1 MGTFRAS
8 RSQSSLAVFAL
19 FAVFALS
26 AIACAGV
33 KQKATGTDA
42 AVTGTGGTGAGTP
55 GSGGTVT
62 TGSGGAST
70 TGGTIGTDG
79 GGSDAAC
86 VPTVT
91 TCTQPGGTY
100 CGKIGNGC
108 PGGSVDCG
116 ACPTGYTCTNGICIG
131 GASCPAIACGN
142 YCGSIGDGCGRTLT
156 CGSCS
161 SSNQCNSGICAS
173 PGCVPLTC
181 NPSTGTLYCG
191 KIGDGCGGTLDC
203 GSCPG
208 GMACGSG
215 GVANLCVDPNCTP
228 VTCTPMGGQYC
239 GTIGNGCGGILNCGN
254 CSNGM
259 TCGAGGTAN
268 VCPGSS
274 TGGGCTGLQCQ
285 VATCTGTA
293 TTSLSGK
300 VYDPAGKVPLYNVT
314 VYIPNAALDAIPEGV
329 SCDKCSAQVSGHP
342 VAAGLTDATGAFHLT
357 SVPSGTNIPLVM
369 QVGKWRRQVA
379 IPTVTSCVDNKI
391 TDVNLTRLPRTQAEG
406 HIPKIAVTTGGSDAI
421 ECFLRE
427 VGVADSEFTTDAGAG
442 RVNLYVGGDSTGAG
456 AGADRFSP
464 ALGGA
469 VLPAATTL
477 WSNVNKL
484 LGYDILMH
492 SCEGSQYAD
501 AKKPYINNIK
511 RYADSG
517 GRLFNSHLHYY
528 WLRMG
533 PTPWPTTATY
543 SKPMDDLPNPVTAII
558 DTTFPKGAALG
569 QWLVSTGATTTAGSI
584 QLVDSQHSV
593 DSTTP
598 PISQQW
604 VYVPAVPAIPATP
617 TTMAVP
623 GVDKSVQYMTINTPV
638 EATADNQC
646 GRVVVTDIHVKSA
659 PPPAGGSK
667 DDSGPGTAK
676 AFPLACKATG
686 LSGQAKA
693 MEFLFFDLSACI
705 QPDTTTPE
713 PPVVPP
719 PGAPNSPPTPTTT
732 PPPVPPPPPPP
743 PPIVI
748 DKP

>member
-1 MGTFRAS
+1 MGKS
-8 RSQSSLAVFAL
+8 RPPRTPFLLTVFAL
-19 FAVFALS
+19 LLA
-26 AIACAGV
+26 ACAGV

-42 AVTGTGGTGAGTP
+42 AVTGTGGSGGPGTS
-55 GSGGTVT
+55 GSGGSRT
-62 TGSGGAST
+62 TGSGGSSA
-70 TGGTIGTDG
+70 TGGSIGTDAG
-79 GGSDAAC
+79 ASDAAC

-116 ACPTGYTCTNGICIG
+116 ACQTGYTCTNGICIG
-131 GASCPAIACGN
+131 GSSCPAIACGN

-181 NPSTGTLYCG
+181 NPATGTLYCG

-215 GVANLCVDPNCTP
+215 GVANLCIDPNCKP

-239 GTIGNGCGGILNCGN
+239 GTIGDGCGGILNCGN
-254 CSNGM
+254 CTNGM
-259 TCGAGGTAN
+259 TCGGGGTPS

-314 VYIPNAALDAIPEGV
+314 VYIPNATLDAIPEGV

-357 SVPSGTNIPLVM
+357 GVPSGTNIPLVM
-369 QVGKWRRQVA
+369 QVGKWRRQVT
-379 IPTVTSCVDNKI
+379 IPTVTSCVDNPI
-391 TDVNLTRLPRTQAEG
+391 TDVNLTRLPRTQSEG
-406 HIPKIAVTTGGSDAI
+406 HMPKIAVTTGGSDAI

-427 VGVADSEFTTDAGAG
+427 IGIADSEFTTDAGKG
-442 RVNLYVGGDSTGAG
+442 RVNLYVGGDSAMGTTGNGQGTAT
-456 AGADRFSP
+456 FSA

-469 VLPAATTL
+469 TFPDAQTL
-477 WSNVNKL
+477 WSNTTKL

-492 SCEGSQYAD
+492 SCEGGQYPN
-501 AKKPYINNIK
+501 AKKPYIANIK
-511 RYADSG
+511 KYADSG
-517 GRLFNSHLHYY
+517 GRLFNSHLHFY
-528 WLRMG
+528 WLRNG
-533 PTPWPTTATY
+533 PTPWPTTAVY
-543 SKPMDDLPNPVTAII
+543 LGAQNDFPKPPLSVTATI

-569 QWLVSTGATTTAGSI
+569 QWMTNTGATTTAGSI
-584 QLVDSQHSV
+584 AALRQPALRAVDHAADLAAVALHPRQHGLRRGRPVGSVSDDQHAGRGDARQSMRARRAHRHPRQERAAARRRQQRRLRSQISV
-593 DSTTP
+593 P
-598 PISQQW
+598 EW
-604 VYVPAVPAIPATP
+604 VQGDRPLRAGQGDGVSVLRSLGLHPARLDHAGAADRAAAGRADLAAAVDDPAA
-617 TTMAVP
+617 AR
-623 GVDKSVQYMTINTPV
+623 SAA
-638 EATADNQC
+638 ATAAAAD
-646 GRVVVTDIHVKSA
+646 RHRPS
-659 PPPAGGSK
+659 
-667 DDSGPGTAK
+667 
-676 AFPLACKATG
+676 LM
-686 LSGQAKA
+686 L
-693 MEFLFFDLSACI
+693 
-705 QPDTTTPE
+705 
-713 PPVVPP
+713 
-719 PGAPNSPPTPTTT
+719 
-732 PPPVPPPPPPP
+732 
-743 PPIVI
+743 
-748 DKP
+748 

>member
-1 MGTFRAS
+1 MGTFRAP
-8 RSQSSLAVFAL
+8 RSPFSLVLFTVFA
-19 FAVFALS
+19 AFALL

-33 KQKATGTDA
+33 KQKGTGTDA
-42 AVTGTGGTGAGTP
+42 AVTGSGGTGPRTS
-55 GSGGTVT
+55 GSGGTAA
-62 TGSGGAST
+62 TGSGGSSA

-108 PGGSVDCG
+108 PGGSIDCG
-116 ACPTGYTCTNGICIG
+116 ACQNGYTCTNGICIG

-161 SSNQCNSGICAS
+161 SSDQCSGGICAS

-181 NPSTGTLYCG
+181 NPATGTLYCG

-203 GSCPG
+203 GNCPG

-215 GVANLCVDPNCTP
+215 GVANLCVDPNCKA

-239 GTIGNGCGGILNCGN
+239 GTIGDGCGGVLSCGN
-254 CSNGM
+254 CTNGM

-274 TGGGCTGLQCQ
+274 SGGGCTGLQCQ
-285 VATCTGTA
+285 VATCAGTA

-300 VYDPAGKVPLYNVT
+300 IYDPAGKVPLYNVT
-314 VYIPNAALDAIPEGV
+314 VYVPNATLAAIPEGV
-329 SCDKCSAQVSGHP
+329 SCDKCSAQVSGQP
-342 VAAGLTDATGAFHLT
+342 IAAALTDATGAFHLT
-357 SVPSGTNIPLVM
+357 GVPSGTNIPLVI

-379 IPTVTSCVDNKI
+379 IPTVTSCIDNPI
-391 TDVNLTRLPRTQAEG
+391 TDVNLTRLPRTQSEG
-406 HIPKIAVTTGGSDAI
+406 HLPKIAVTTGGSDAL

-427 VGVADSEFTTDAGAG
+427 IGIADSEFTTDAGTG
-442 RVNLYVGGDSTGAG
+442 RINLYVGGDASGNGAG
-456 AGADRFSP
+456 ANQFTA

-469 VLPAATTL
+469 KFPNATTL
-477 WSNVNKL
+477 WSSPDKL
-484 LGYDILMH
+484 LAYDILIL
-492 SCEGSQYAD
+492 SCEGGTYQSTKQPYYA
-501 AKKPYINNIK
+501 NIK
-511 RYADSG
+511 RYGDAG
-517 GRLFNSHLHYY
+517 GRLFIDHDHYP
-528 WLRMG
+528 WLTKG
-533 PTPWPTTATY
+533 PAPWPTTANY
-543 SKPMDDLPNPVTAII
+543 DGGGDKLLSPVAATI
-558 DTTFPKGAALG
+558 DTTFPKGVAFNS
-569 QWLVSTGATTTAGSI
+569 WLTSVGATTTPGTMDLLTSQHTVTTPNAPTQQWI
-584 QLVDSQHSV
+584 YVPHDSQSP
-593 DSTTP
+593 DNT
-598 PISQQW
+598 Q
-604 VYVPAVPAIPATP
+604 AT
-617 TTMAVP
+617 
-623 GVDKSVQYMTINTPV
+623 QYMTFNTPV
-638 EATADNQC
+638 EAATDNQC
-646 GRVVVTDIHVKSA
+646 GRVVFTDIHVKA
-659 PPPAGGSK
+659 VPNGGG
-667 DDSGPGTAK
+667 DDSNPTK
-676 AFPLACKATG
+676 PFPSACKVTS

-693 MEFLFFDLSACI
+693 LEFLFFDLSACI
-705 QPDTTTPE
+705 QPDTSMPQ

-719 PGAPNSPPTPTTT
+719 PGAPSSPPTPTTT

>member
-1 MGTFRAS
+1 MGKLRAP
-8 RSQSSLAVFAL
+8 RSPFLLIVFAVL
-19 FAVFALS
+19 LA
-26 AIACAGV
+26 ACAGV

-42 AVTGTGGTGAGTP
+42 AVTGTGGAGPGTTGRGGSGTTGAG
-55 GSGGTVT
+55 GSSAT
-62 TGSGGAST
+62 GGA
-70 TGGTIGTDG
+70 IGTDAG
-79 GGSDAAC
+79 ASDAAC

-100 CGKIGNGC
+100 CGTIGNGC

-116 ACPTGYTCTNGICIG
+116 ACPTGYTCTQGICIG
-131 GASCPAIACGN
+131 GASCPAIACGD

-181 NPSTGTLYCG
+181 NPSAGTLYCG

-215 GVANLCVDPNCTP
+215 GVANLCIDPNCTP

-239 GTIGNGCGGILNCGN
+239 GTIGDGCGGVLTCGT

-274 TGGGCTGLQCQ
+274 TGGACTGLQCQ

-357 SVPSGTNIPLVM
+357 GVPSGTNIPLVM
-369 QVGKWRRQVA
+369 QVGKWRRQVTV
-379 IPTVTSCVDNKI
+379 PTVTSCVDNPL
-391 TDVNLTRLPRTQAEG
+391 TDANLTRLPRTQSEG
-406 HIPKIAVTTGGSDAI
+406 QMPKIAVTTGGSDAL

-427 VGVADSEFTTDAGAG
+427 IGIADAEFTTDAGTG
-442 RVNLYVGGDSTGAG
+442 RINLYVGGDASGNGAG
-456 AGADRFSP
+456 ANQFTA

-469 VLPAATTL
+469 MFPNATTL
-477 WSNVNKL
+477 WSSPDKL
-484 LGYDILMH
+484 LTYDILIQ
-492 SCEGSQYAD
+492 SCEGGTYQSTKQPYYA
-501 AKKPYINNIK
+501 NIK
-511 RYADSG
+511 RYADAG
-517 GRLFNSHLHYY
+517 GRLFNDHDHYP
-528 WLRMG
+528 WLTKG
-533 PTPWPTTATY
+533 PAPWPTTANY
-543 SKPMDDLPNPVTAII
+543 NGGGDKLLSPVTATI
-558 DTTFPKGAALG
+558 DTTFPKGVAFNS
-569 QWLVSTGATTTAGSI
+569 WLMSVGATTTSGSMQLAGSQHTVTTPNAPTQQWI
-584 QLVDSQHSV
+584 YVPHDSQ
-593 DSTTP
+593 DP
-598 PISQQW
+598 NNAQ
-604 VYVPAVPAIPATP
+604 AT
-617 TTMAVP
+617 
-623 GVDKSVQYMTINTPV
+623 QYMTFNTPV
-638 EATADNQC
+638 EATTDNQC
-646 GRVVVTDIHVKSA
+646 GRVVFTDIHVKA
-659 PPPAGGSK
+659 LLPPATGG
-667 DDSGPGTAK
+667 DDSDPSK
-676 AFPLACKATG
+676 PFPSACKVTS

-693 MEFLFFDLSACI
+693 LEFLFFDLSACI
-705 QPDTTTPE
+705 QPDSSTPE

-719 PGAPNSPPTPTTT
+719 PGAPSSPPPSTTQ

>member
-1 MGTFRAS
+1 
-8 RSQSSLAVFAL
+8 LL
-19 FAVFALS
+19 PALS
-26 AIACAGV
+26 ALLLLACAGV
-33 KQKATGTDA
+33 KQQPGGSGGATSGSGGSGSGGSA
-42 AVTGTGGTGAGTP
+42 SGGAPGTGGAAL
-55 GSGGTVT
+55 
-62 TGSGGAST
+62 TGSGGSGVVDA
-70 TGGTIGTDG
+70 
-79 GGSDAAC
+79 GSDAPC

-100 CGKIGNGC
+100 CGTIGNGC
-108 PGGSVDCG
+108 PGGSLACG
-116 ACPTGYTCTNGICIG
+116 ACANGYTCTNGICIG
-131 GASCPAIACGN
+131 GASCPAIACGD
-142 YCGSIGDGCGRTLT
+142 YCGQIGDGCGRTLT
-156 CGSCS
+156 CNSCS
-161 SSNQCNSGICAS
+161 GGDACSSGICHA

-181 NPSTGTLYCG
+181 NPATGTLYCG
-191 KIGDGCGGTLDC
+191 QIGDGCGGTLDC

-215 GVANLCVDPNCTP
+215 GVAGLCIDPNCTK
-228 VTCTPMGGQYC
+228 VTCTPAGGQYC
-239 GTIGNGCGGILNCGN
+239 GTIGDGCGGTLDCGA

-268 VCPGSS
+268 VCPGS

-314 VYIPNAALDAIPEGV
+314 VYVPNAALDTIPEGV

-342 VAAGLTDATGAFHLT
+342 IAAALTDATGAFKLT
-357 SVPSGTNIPLVM
+357 GVPSGTNIPLVM
-369 QVGKWRRQVA
+369 QVGKWRRQVSV
-379 IPTVTSCVDNKI
+379 PTVTSCVDNPL
-391 TDVNLTRLPRTQAEG
+391 TDVNLTRLPRTQSEG
-406 HIPKIAVTTGGSDAI
+406 HLPKIAVTTGGSDAI

-427 VGVADSEFTTDAGAG
+427 VGIADSEFTTDAGKG
-442 RVNLYVGGDSTGAG
+442 RVNLYVGGDGPGNGQGTAS
-456 AGADRFSP
+456 FSA

-469 VLPAATTL
+469 TFPDAKTL
-477 WSNVNKL
+477 WSNVDKL

-492 SCEGSQYAD
+492 SCEGGQYTA
-501 AKKPYINNIK
+501 AKAPYINNIK

-533 PTPWPTTATY
+533 PTPWPSTAVYQSPT
-543 SKPMDDLPNPVTAII
+543 KDLDDPVTGTI
-558 DTTFPKGAALG
+558 DTTFPKGAAFG
-569 QWLVSTGATTTAGSI
+569 QWLVSTAATPTAGSI
-584 QLVDSQHSV
+584 QLYSSQHSV
-593 DSTTP
+593 ISTTAP
-598 PISQQW
+598 TSQQW
-604 VYVPAVPAIPATP
+604 IYIPAKAGGSP
-617 TTMAVP
+617 
-623 GVDKSVQYMTINTPV
+623 DRSVQYLTINTPV

-646 GRVVVTDIHVKSA
+646 GRVVVTDIHVKNA
-659 PPPAGGSK
+659 PPPGGGSS
-667 DDSGPGTAK
+667 DDSDPK
-676 AFPLACKATG
+676 YQFPNGCKASG

-713 PPVVPP
+713 PPIVPP
-719 PGAPNSPPTPTTT
+719 PGAPISPPTPTTT

>member
-1 MGTFRAS
+1 MGTSRAP
-8 RSQSSLAVFAL
+8 RIL
-19 FAVFALS
+19 FLLTVFALS
-26 AIACAGV
+26 LAACAGV

-42 AVTGTGGTGAGTP
+42 AVTGTGGSG
-55 GSGGTVT
+55 GSGPGT
-62 TGSGGAST
+62 TGSGGSKT
-70 TGGTIGTDG
+70 TGSGGSSATGGAIGTDAG
-79 GGSDAAC
+79 ASDAAC

-116 ACPTGYTCTNGICIG
+116 ACQTGYTCTNGICIG
-131 GASCPAIACGN
+131 GSTCPAIACGS

-161 SSNQCNSGICAS
+161 SSNQCNAGICAS

-181 NPSTGTLYCG
+181 NPATGTLYCG

-215 GVANLCVDPNCTP
+215 GVANLCVDPSCTP

-239 GTIGNGCGGILNCGN
+239 GTIGNGCGGVLNCGN
-254 CSNGM
+254 CANGM

-314 VYIPNAALDAIPEGV
+314 VYVPNAALDAIPEGV

-357 SVPSGTNIPLVM
+357 GVPSGTNIPLVM
-369 QVGKWRRQVA
+369 QVGKWRRQVS
-379 IPTVTSCVDNKI
+379 IPTVTSCVDNPI
-391 TDVNLTRLPRTQAEG
+391 TDANLTRLPRTQAEG
-406 HIPKIAVTTGGSDAI
+406 HMPKIAVTTGGSDAL

-427 VGVADSEFTTDAGAG
+427 IGIADSEFTTDAGTG
-442 RVNLYVGGDSTGAG
+442 RINLYVGGDASGNGAG
-456 AGADRFSP
+456 ANQFTA

-469 VLPAATTL
+469 KFPNATTL
-477 WSNVNKL
+477 WASTDKL
-484 LGYDILMH
+484 LTYDILIQ
-492 SCEGSQYAD
+492 SCEGGTYQSTKQPYYA
-501 AKKPYINNIK
+501 NIK
-511 RYADSG
+511 RYADAG
-517 GRLFNSHLHYY
+517 GRLFNDHDHYP
-528 WLRMG
+528 WLTKG
-533 PTPWPTTATY
+533 PAPWPTTANY
-543 SKPMDDLPNPVTAII
+543 NGGGDKLLSPVTATI
-558 DTTFPKGAALG
+558 DTTFPKGVAFNS
-569 QWLVSTGATTTAGSI
+569 WLMSVGATTTSGSI
-584 QLVDSQHSV
+584 QLAGSQHTVVTPTAPTQQWIYVPHDSQ
-593 DSTTP
+593 DP
-598 PISQQW
+598 NNAQ
-604 VYVPAVPAIPATP
+604 AT
-617 TTMAVP
+617 
-623 GVDKSVQYMTINTPV
+623 QYMTFNTPV
-638 EATADNQC
+638 EATTANQC
-646 GRVVVTDIHVKSA
+646 GRVVFTDIHVKA
-659 PPPAGGSK
+659 LLPPATGG
-667 DDSGPGTAK
+667 DDSDPSK
-676 AFPLACKATG
+676 PFPSACKVTS

-693 MEFLFFDLSACI
+693 LEFLFFDLSACI
-705 QPDTTTPE
+705 QPDSTTPE

-719 PGAPNSPPTPTTT
+719 PGAPSSPPDPTTQ

>member
-1 MGTFRAS
+1 MGT
-8 RSQSSLAVFAL
+8 SLRPRGPFLPAVCAPAL
-19 FAVFALS
+19 CALLL
-26 AIACAGV
+26 IACAGV
-33 KQKATGTDA
+33 KQQPGGSGGA
-42 AVTGTGGTGAGTP
+42 AP
-55 GSGGTVT
+55 GSGGSGSGGSGSGGSR
-62 TGSGGAST
+62 TGSGGSSA
-70 TGGTIGTDG
+70 TGSG
-79 GGSDAAC
+79 GSGVVDAGSDAAC
-86 VPTVT
+86 VPSVT

-100 CGKIGNGC
+100 CGTIGNGC
-108 PGGSVDCG
+108 VGGSLACG
-116 ACPTGYTCTNGICIG
+116 ACANGYTCTNGICIG
-131 GASCPAIACGN
+131 GASCPAITCGT
-142 YCGSIGDGCGRTLT
+142 YCGQIGDGCGRTLT
-156 CGSCS
+156 CSSCS
-161 SSNQCNSGICAS
+161 GSDQCSSGICAS

-181 NPSTGTLYCG
+181 NPATGTLYCG

-203 GSCPG
+203 GNCPG

-215 GVANLCVDPNCTP
+215 GVAGLCVDPNCTP

-239 GTIGNGCGGILNCGN
+239 GTIGDGCGGTLACGN

-285 VATCTGTA
+285 IATCTGTA
-293 TTSLSGK
+293 TSLSGK

-369 QVGKWRRQVA
+369 QVGKWRRQVT
-379 IPTVTSCVDNKI
+379 IPTVTSCVDNPI
-391 TDVNLTRLPRTQAEG
+391 TDVNLTRLPKTQSEG
-406 HIPKIAVTTGGSDAI
+406 HMPKIALTTGGSDAV

-427 VGVADSEFTTDAGAG
+427 IGIADSEFTTDTGNG
-442 RVNLYVGGDSTGAG
+442 RVNLYVGGDKAMGKGQGTGSFTA
-456 AGADRFSP
+456 

-469 VLPAATTL
+469 TFPDAQTL
-477 WSNVNKL
+477 WSNTNKL

-492 SCEGSQYAD
+492 SCEGGQYPD
-501 AKKPYINNIK
+501 AKKPYIANIK
-511 RYADSG
+511 KYADSG
-517 GRLFNSHLHYY
+517 GRLFNSHLHFY
-528 WLRMG
+528 WLRSG
-533 PTPWPTTATY
+533 PTPWPTTAGYLGTL
-543 SKPMDDLPNPVTAII
+543 SDFPDPPMSIPATI
-558 DTTFPKGAALG
+558 DTTFPKGAAFG
-569 QWLVSTGATTTAGSI
+569 TWLVSTGATTTPGSI
-584 QLVDSQHSV
+584 ALYGSQHSV
-593 DSTTP
+593 ETTTAP
-598 PISQQW
+598 TSQQW
-604 VYVPAVPAIPATP
+604 LYVPAGTVPN
-617 TTMAVP
+617 VP
-623 GVDKSVQYMTINTPV
+623 KRSVQYLTINTPV

-646 GRVVVTDIHVKSA
+646 GRVVVTDIHVKNA
-659 PPPAGGSK
+659 PPPGGGSS
-667 DDSGPGTAK
+667 DDSDPK
-676 AFPLACKATG
+676 YQFPNGCKATG

-705 QPDTTTPE
+705 QPDSTTPE
-713 PPVVPP
+713 PPIVPP